1 MKMMKFFL
9 LVFFFSIVNEFA
21 FSQKSDTLI
30 LKENGSA
37 ALKIHSKDSLL
48 KKDTLTKKPFN
59 PGKASLYSAIFPGF
73 GQFYNKK
80 YWKVPIAWAAVGIP
94 VYTFFFN
101 RQFYNRSKYAIAVI
115 ANGSQNNADSLAKV
129 YPDYKQ
135 AVLLGESSLQGM
147 ENIRNFYRQN
157 EDYSVLFFLL
167 FYTIQIIDA
176 TVDANL
182 RDFNVS
188 SDLSFNIKP
197 GVLQG
202 SNWGAV
208 TFAFDIHKAKPK
220 PLFDNR

>member
-1 MKMMKFFL
+1 MKMMKILL
-9 LVFFFSIVNEFA
+9 LVPFFCLLQLIV
-21 FSQKSDTLI
+21 FSQQKDTMIIKQNDSVI
-30 LKENGSA
+30 LKT
-37 ALKIHSKDSLL
+37 HSKDSLS
-48 KKDTLTKKPFN
+48 KKDTVKKKPFD
-59 PGKASLYSAIFPGF
+59 PGKASLYSAIFPGL

-80 YWKVPIAWAAVGIP
+80 YWKIPLAWAAVGIP
-94 VYTFFFN
+94 TYTYFFN
-101 RQFYNRSKYAIAVI
+101 RQFYKRARYAITVI
-115 ANGSQNNADSLAKV
+115 ADSSQGNANIMAKV
-129 YPDYKQ
+129 FPDYKQ
-135 AVLLGESSLQGM
+135 GVIDGDLQGM

-176 TVDANL
+176 TVDAHL

-188 SDLSFNIKP
+188 NDLSFNIQP

>member
-1 MKMMKFFL
+1 MMTKFFL
-9 LVFFFSIVNEFA
+9 LVFFFSLINVLAFA
-21 FSQKSDTLI
+21 QKKDTMIIKQNDSVI
-30 LKENGSA
+30 LK
-37 ALKIHSKDSLL
+37 KHSKDSIS
-48 KKDTLTKKPFN
+48 KNDTVVKKPFN
-59 PGKASLYSAIFPGF
+59 PGKASLYSAIFPGL
-73 GQFYNKK
+73 GQAYNKK
-80 YWKVPIAWAAVGIP
+80 YWKVPLAWAAVGIP

-101 RQFYNRSKYAIAVI
+101 RQYYKRARYAIEVV

-129 YPDYKQ
+129 YIDYRS
-135 AVLLGESSLQGM
+135 AVQLGDLQGL

-176 TVDANL
+176 TVDAHL

-188 SDLSFNIKP
+188 RDLSFNIKP
-197 GVLQG
+197 GALQG

>member
-1 MKMMKFFL
+1 MKMMKIFL
-9 LVFFFSIVNEFA
+9 LVFCFCIANMVA
-21 FSQKSDTLI
+21 FSQKKDTMIIKQNDSVL
-30 LKENGSA
+30 LKT
-37 ALKIHSKDSLL
+37 HSKDSLS
-48 KKDTLTKKPFN
+48 KKDIVTKKPFD
-59 PGKASLYSAIFPGF
+59 PGKASLYSAIFPGL

-80 YWKVPIAWAAVGIP
+80 YWKVPLAWAAVGIP
-94 VYTFFFN
+94 TYTFFFN
-101 RQFYNRSKYAIAVI
+101 RKFYTRARYAIAVV
-115 ANGSQNNADSLAKV
+115 ANGSQGNADSLAKV
-129 YPDYKQ
+129 FVDYR
-135 AVLLGESSLQGM
+135 AGVVAGDLQGL

-167 FYTIQIIDA
+167 FYAIQIIDA
-176 TVDANL
+176 TVDAHL

-208 TFAFDIHKAKPK
+208 TLAFDIHKAKPK